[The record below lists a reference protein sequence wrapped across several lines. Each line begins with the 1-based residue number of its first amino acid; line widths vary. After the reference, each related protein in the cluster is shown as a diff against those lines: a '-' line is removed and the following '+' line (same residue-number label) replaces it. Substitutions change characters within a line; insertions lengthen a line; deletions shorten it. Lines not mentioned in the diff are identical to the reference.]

1 MGWVSPTSHSG
12 TWYSD
17 PEKAYDGDTGTF
29 AYMSR
34 EDEAF
39 LTPAAPL
46 LCSKIRVW
54 ASVLTWYK
62 ADLTISVYYGGA
74 YHQIF
79 DGQVTTYTDYMEVE
93 IGSIQTVS
101 NVKIVPHTITLSD
114 CLHEFQFW
122 EEAAPPVTINSFGTP
137 RAARQFNSF

>member
-54 ASVLTWYK
+54 ASVLTWSK

-79 DGQVTTYTDYMEVE
+79 DGQITTYTDYMEVE

-122 EEAAPPVTINSFGTP
+122 EETAPPVTISSFGTP